1 MVRKFRTAWRR
12 FFVCQKEVRKTQ
24 RLHFEDRE
32 TWLAGR
38 NTQGIGASEAA
49 AVVGLS
55 PWMTPLEL
63 WRLKVGAAQAKDL
76 SGSAAVSHGVR
87 MEPALR
93 GLYAAMNPGYT
104 VDYHAYDILCQEDR
118 PWLFAT
124 LDGEV
129 TDDMGR
135 RGILE
140 IKTSSPNGKI
150 GWAKWDGRVPD
161 NYMTQILHQML
172 ATGWD
177 FVDLLAALENMDGDL
192 SIRTYRFER
201 AEQAD
206 NMAWLLEREEDFYK
220 NHVLTGTPPAAILR
234 V

>member
-1 MVRKFRTAWRR
+1 MELCRKSLSSREEWLNARR
-12 FFVCQKEVRKTQ
+12 EC
-24 RLHFEDRE
+24 
-32 TWLAGR
+32 
-38 NTQGIGASEAA
+38 GIGASEAA
-49 AVVGLS
+49 AVVGVS
-55 PWMTPLEL
+55 PWMTPMEL

-76 SGSAAVSHGVR
+76 SGSAAVSRGVR
-87 MEPALR
+87 MEPVLR
-93 GLYAAMNPGYT
+93 DLYAAMHPHYT
-104 VDYHAYDILCQEDR
+104 VDYHAYDILYQEDR

-129 TDDMGR
+129 SDDQGR

-150 GWAKWDGRVPD
+150 GWAKWDGRIPD
-161 NYMTQILHQML
+161 NYLTQILHQML
-172 ATGWD
+172 ATGYE
-177 FVDLLAALENMDGDL
+177 FVDLMASLENMDGDL
-192 SIRTYRFER
+192 SIRTYHFER

-234 V
+234 M

>member
-1 MVRKFRTAWRR
+1 MT
-12 FFVCQKEVRKTQ
+12 
-24 RLHFEDRE
+24 
-32 TWLAGR
+32 GR

-63 WRLKVGAAQAKDL
+63 WRLKVGAAPAKDL
-76 SGSAAVSHGVR
+76 SGSAAVSRGVR

-104 VDYHAYDILCQEDR
+104 VDYRAYDILCQEDR

-129 TDDMGR
+129 TDGMGR

-150 GWAKWDGRVPD
+150 GWAKWDGQIPSH
-161 NYMTQILHQML
+161 YMTQILHQML

-177 FVDLLAALENMDGDL
+177 FVDLFAALENMDGDL

-201 AEQAD
+201 TEQAD

-234 V
+234 M

>member
-1 MVRKFRTAWRR
+1 MKLCRKSLSSREEWLNARR
-12 FFVCQKEVRKTQ
+12 EC
-24 RLHFEDRE
+24 
-32 TWLAGR
+32 
-38 NTQGIGASEAA
+38 GIGASEAA
-49 AVVGLS
+49 AVVGVS
-55 PWMTPLEL
+55 PWMTPMEL
-63 WRLKVGAAQAKDL
+63 WRLKVGAAQSKDL
-76 SGSAAVSHGVR
+76 SGSAAVSRGVR
-87 MEPALR
+87 MEPVLR
-93 GLYAAMNPGYT
+93 DLYAAMHPHYT

-129 TDDMGR
+129 TDDQGR
-135 RGILE
+135 RGVLE
-140 IKTSSPNGKI
+140 IKTSTPNGKL

-177 FVDLLAALENMDGDL
+177 FVDLLASLENMDGDL

-201 AEQAD
+201 TELTD
-206 NMAWLLEREEDFYK
+206 DLAWLLEREEDFYK

-234 V
+234 M